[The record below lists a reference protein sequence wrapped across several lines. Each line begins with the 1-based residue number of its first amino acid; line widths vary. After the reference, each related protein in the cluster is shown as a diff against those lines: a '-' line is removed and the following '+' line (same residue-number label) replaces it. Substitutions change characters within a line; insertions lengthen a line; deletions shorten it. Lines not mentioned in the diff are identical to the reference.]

1 MPPPPLSVLKAILQI
16 SSNRKLITLIDLTFE
31 KETLDSLSSS
41 WETEHQQQKC
51 VYVCDSKEGSVAAA
65 LTDTSEGT
73 KGKSKYYLV
82 IWNRRP
88 DSVHAFTP

>member
-41 WETEHQQQKC
+41 WETEH
-51 VYVCDSKEGSVAAA
+51 
-65 LTDTSEGT
+65 
-73 KGKSKYYLV
+73 
-82 IWNRRP
+82 
-88 DSVHAFTP
+88 